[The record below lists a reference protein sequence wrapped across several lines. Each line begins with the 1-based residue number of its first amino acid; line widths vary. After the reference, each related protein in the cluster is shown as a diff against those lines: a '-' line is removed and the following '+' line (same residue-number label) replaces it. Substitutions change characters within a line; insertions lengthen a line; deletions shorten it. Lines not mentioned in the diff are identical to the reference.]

1 MEIQQDYL
9 NLMLEQLEKQ
19 LKNFSIILCTN
30 GSYMLNPCS
39 APNKYVVIM
48 LNEDI
53 SIKSVAIINQEFY
66 SSNAKEI
73 EVLQIPIFIYFFI
86 YSTYTANLEKERWWI
101 QSPKICRKT
110 NSICKMH

>member
-1 MEIQQDYL
+1 
-9 NLMLEQLEKQ
+9 
-19 LKNFSIILCTN
+19 
-30 GSYMLNPCS
+30 MLNPCS

-73 EVLQIPIFIYFFI
+73 EIVGY
-86 YSTYTANLEKERWWI
+86 
-101 QSPKICRKT
+101 
-110 NSICKMH
+110 